1 MCTSKNLSIPSLK
14 RVTSFPYISTP
25 LGQRCLMVGTSRLHF
40 RCTTPLGQRCIMVA
54 TVAVAFPSHD
64 SVGPTM
70 LRSRLHFRHITP
82 SGHRCIMVATVAVA
96 FPSHHSVGPTLYNG
110 SYGCGCISVATLR
123 WANVVLWLLRS
134 RLHFRHITPLGQ
146 RCIMVATVA
155 VAFPSQHSVGPTL
168 YNGCNGRGCIS
179 VTSLRWANVV

>member
-1 MCTSKNLSIPSLK
+1 MYLEELVYSEFKTGYI
-14 RVTSFPYISTP
+14 FPIYQYS
-25 LGQRCLMVGTSRLHF
+25 VGPTLYN
-40 RCTTPLGQRCIMVA
+40 GWY
-54 TVAVAFPSHD
+54 VAVAFPLHH
-64 SVGPTM
+64 SVGPT
-70 LRSRLHFRHITP
+70 LYNGCYGRGCISVARL
-82 SGHRCIMVATVAVA
+82 CWANDATVAVA
-96 FPSHHSVGPTLYNG
+96 FPSHHSVGPTLY
-110 SYGCGCISVATLR
+110 YGCYGRGCISVTSLR